1 MPPKSA
7 VPPRPR
13 QASFAGWVIVI
24 GSVLVVVSAFEQV
37 AGLQSIESQE
47 AIRDFLA
54 TPPGDG
60 MGLDFDA
67 AREILRVLA
76 LVAGAAGAASAILGG
91 YALMRSTSARLGLS
105 ILAAP
110 LLVGGLAVS
119 GLVSGLVIAGV
130 VMLWLQPTTS
140 WFAGVTPPEPRP
152 GSRTA
157 LRSERRAAGASR
169 EPRPAAGV
177 PPDEQQRTLWPPP
190 VPPAAPGDGPSDAPS
205 AGPADPAAGPSAGP
219 PGMVWPPPR
228 PIELTAEVPASG
240 SRRAAVAAT
249 RPSALNAACLVT
261 WISCGVVALALAATG
276 LVLLSVPDAVFDQ
289 LRAQDPE
296 LLSGSMGES
305 ELRRLTLIGCSVGV
319 VWCAAASVFAVAA
332 FQGRRW
338 GWIALVVSASVS
350 GVTSLVLLLG
360 SLALLVTL
368 AGSAA
373 VLGLLLRPESRAWCR
388 PRPGARDSVS
398 P

>member
-1 MPPKSA
+1 MT
-7 VPPRPR
+7 
-13 QASFAGWVIVI
+13 GW
-24 GSVLVVVSAFEQV
+24 GSS
-37 AGLQSIESQE
+37 
-47 AIRDFLA
+47 
-54 TPPGDG
+54 
-60 MGLDFDA
+60 FDA

-119 GLVSGLVIAGV
+119 GLVSGLVLAGV

-169 EPRPAAGV
+169 EPRPATDV
-177 PPDEQQRTLWPPP
+177 PPDEEQRTVWPPP
-190 VPPAAPGDGPSDAPS
+190 VPPATPGTGPSDAPS
-205 AGPADPAAGPSAGP
+205 AGPVDPAAGPSADPSAGP

-228 PIELTAEVPASG
+228 PVELTAEPSAASG
-240 SRRAAVAAT
+240 SRRPAVAAT

-319 VWCAAASVFAVAA
+319 VWCAAAAVFAVAA

-350 GVTSLVLLLG
+350 AVTSLVLLLG

-373 VLGLLLRPESRAWCR
+373 ALGLLLRPESRAWCR
-388 PRPGARDSVS
+388 PRPGARGSVS